1 MLKTF
6 YALNMLYL
14 VRTLLHF
21 CQIRSLAWEPREG
34 ILFLCQLY
42 RSQVEAIR
50 CHLQPKTVE
59 ENFLRT
65 AFLNKLPVQEQRKCY
80 QTLLAQEPPSLK
92 TLAPP
97 QPEAMHTRSQSTSGV
112 IRSPGIVRASLP
124 DFLCPPQSQNV
135 KSSHIRTAQ
144 TTPKLVEPTQASKKT
159 MNSSR
164 DSASRYRVVS
174 APNSRRTSP
183 TDPRFAANPQAQ
195 ASTDKQLKLQ
205 IPISSHNQRAFS
217 HSVTNIDPV
226 AVHQLGQ
233 QCLKSRPVSTGTHI
247 AQPPAKHAPVVTNLS
262 IPGVSSRYQIPRKT
276 YPDSSGAHVPEQ
288 GSSRLHIVNPD
299 GEAPS
304 CHKSQG
310 ETQKLHLVGPEGVYQ
325 SPPTSSKPSPA
336 VNETFKVLNT
346 SLPAF
351 EVNRTS
357 LPNDILAELSANI
370 DAALQVGNHPCTS
383 PPPATIRPQEMNR
396 PLVPRASSA
405 PFNTLPASLTI
416 GSTSHRHSTTPQTST
431 SAGSITRTNALRYSQ
446 QPSAPTLASI
456 ISDGLASPTLTPA
469 PLSFYKA
476 YQPNSASASPPNL
489 DMSPLDSACAEYN
502 SQFANFR
509 QVKDVDGMGHYFA
522 THNHAGSHAVRPV
535 SKSFDSSQLA
545 MEYRA
550 ALPEF
555 EDGYGGR

>member
-1 MLKTF
+1 
-6 YALNMLYL
+6 MLYL

-21 CQIRSLAWEPREG
+21 CQIRNLTWEPREG

-50 CHLQPKTVE
+50 CRLQPKIVE

-97 QPEAMHTRSQSTSGV
+97 QPDAIHTRSQSASGV
-112 IRSPGIVRASLP
+112 TRSQGIARASLP

-135 KSSHIRTAQ
+135 KSSHMHTAQ
-144 TTPKLVEPTQASKKT
+144 TTPKLVQPTQPSPQTTFASK
-159 MNSSR
+159 

-174 APNSRRTSP
+174 APNIRRTSP
-183 TDPRFAANPQAQ
+183 TDPGFAANPQAQ
-195 ASTDKQLKLQ
+195 AFSNKQLKLQ
-205 IPISSHNQRAFS
+205 IPTSSQHQRSFS
-217 HSVTNIDPV
+217 HSVTNVDPV
-226 AVHQLGQ
+226 AMHQVGQ
-233 QCLKSRPVSTGTHI
+233 QCLKPRPVSTGTRT
-247 AQPPAKHAPVVTNLS
+247 AQPPAKHAPMVTNPPMPS
-262 IPGVSSRYQIPRKT
+262 TSSRHQIPRKT
-276 YPDSSGAHVPEQ
+276 APQSSSAPMPEQ
-288 GSSRLHIVNPD
+288 RSSRLHVVNPD
-299 GEAPS
+299 GEAPA
-304 CHKSQG
+304 CDESQG
-310 ETQKLHLVGPEGVYQ
+310 EKQKLHLVGSGGLYQ

-336 VNETFKVLNT
+336 INKTSTASNT

-351 EVNRTS
+351 EVNGTS
-357 LPNDILAELSANI
+357 PPNDILAELSANI
-370 DAALQVGNHPCTS
+370 DAALQVSNHPCTS
-383 PPPATIRPQEMNR
+383 PPPATIQPQEMNR
-396 PLVPRASSA
+396 PLMPRAHSA
-405 PFNTLPASLTI
+405 PFTTLPASLSI
-416 GSTSHRHSTTPQTST
+416 GNPSHRHSTTPQTSA

-446 QPSAPTLASI
+446 QQPLAPSLASI

-476 YQPNSASASPPNL
+476 YQPNSAPTSPPNL

-502 SQFANFR
+502 SQFANFG

-522 THNHAGSHAVRPV
+522 TQNQTGSHAV

>member
-1 MLKTF
+1 M
-6 YALNMLYL
+6 
-14 VRTLLHF
+14 
-21 CQIRSLAWEPREG
+21 
-34 ILFLCQLY
+34 FLCQLY
-42 RSQVEAIR
+42 RTQVEAIR
-50 CHLQPKTVE
+50 CNLQPKIVE

-97 QPEAMHTRSQSTSGV
+97 QPDAIHTRSQSASGV
-112 IRSPGIVRASLP
+112 TRSQGIARASLP

-135 KSSHIRTAQ
+135 KSSHMHTAQ
-144 TTPKLVEPTQASKKT
+144 TTPKLVQPTQPSPQTTFASK
-159 MNSSR
+159 

-174 APNSRRTSP
+174 APNIRRTSP
-183 TDPRFAANPQAQ
+183 TDPGFAANPQAQ
-195 ASTDKQLKLQ
+195 AFSNKQLKLQ
-205 IPISSHNQRAFS
+205 IPTSSQHQRSFS
-217 HSVTNIDPV
+217 HSVTNVDPV
-226 AVHQLGQ
+226 AMHQVGQ
-233 QCLKSRPVSTGTHI
+233 QCLKPRPVSTGTRT
-247 AQPPAKHAPVVTNLS
+247 AQPPAKHAPMVTNPPMPS
-262 IPGVSSRYQIPRKT
+262 TSSRHQIPRKT
-276 YPDSSGAHVPEQ
+276 APQSSSAPMPEQ
-288 GSSRLHIVNPD
+288 RSSRLHVVNPD
-299 GEAPS
+299 GEAPA
-304 CHKSQG
+304 CDESQG
-310 ETQKLHLVGPEGVYQ
+310 EKQKLHLVGSGGLYQ

-336 VNETFKVLNT
+336 INKTSTASNT

-351 EVNRTS
+351 EVNGTS
-357 LPNDILAELSANI
+357 PPNDILAELSANI
-370 DAALQVGNHPCTS
+370 DAALQVSNHPCTS
-383 PPPATIRPQEMNR
+383 PPPATIQPQEMNR
-396 PLVPRASSA
+396 PLMPRAHSA
-405 PFNTLPASLTI
+405 PFTTLPASLSI
-416 GSTSHRHSTTPQTST
+416 GNPSHRHSTTPQTSA

-446 QPSAPTLASI
+446 QQPLAPSLASI

-476 YQPNSASASPPNL
+476 YQPNSAPTSPPNL

-502 SQFANFR
+502 SQFANFS

-522 THNHAGSHAVRPV
+522 THNH